1 MLNTFFVYKKMSDI
15 LISNQF
21 VAFMEVYLHNKYII
35 IV

>member
-1 MLNTFFVYKKMSDI
+1 MSDI